1 MDKILVQPQPFDPA
15 AEAQALCAGNPRVGA
30 LVSFVGLM
38 RDQNQGQPIQAMTL
52 EHYPGM
58 TEKALADIL
67 AQARRRWDLEGAT
80 IIHRVGELRPEDP
93 IVLVAVASQHRGQAF
108 QACEFIMDYL
118 KTQAP
123 FWKKERTAT
132 GERWV
137 DSRSTDTS
145 AAARWA
151 EPDPAPDHSPK
162 P

>member
-58 TEKALADIL
+58 TEKALAAIAAEAGQRWPLLAIRIL
-67 AQARRRWDLEGAT
+67 
-80 IIHRVGELRPEDP
+80 HRVGSLAPEDP
-93 IVLVAVASQHRGQAF
+93 IVLVAVTASHRGPAF
-108 QACEFIMDYL
+108 RACEFLIDYL
-118 KTQAP
+118 KTRAP
-123 FWKKERTAT
+123 FWKKEITPT

-137 DSRSTDTS
+137 AARATDT
-145 AAARWA
+145 AAADRWVA
-151 EPDPAPDHSPK
+151 PGVEPPG
-162 P
+162 